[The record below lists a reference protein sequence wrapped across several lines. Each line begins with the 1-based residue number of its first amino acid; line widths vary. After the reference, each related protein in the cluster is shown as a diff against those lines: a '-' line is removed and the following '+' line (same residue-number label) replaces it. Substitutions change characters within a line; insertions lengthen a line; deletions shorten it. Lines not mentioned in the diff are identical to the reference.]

1 MSNINFLDLEFE
13 GWLSYPTRNKIDFKN
28 SIVTQLIGKNGA
40 GKSTIAT
47 VLEETCY
54 NKNSRGI
61 KKEEIFNWSGK
72 KEYSSILRFTKD
84 EDLYIINK
92 NVKSTAKVTLTK
104 NGENIGGHTAT
115 QTYKVI
121 EDVLECDFPTFSK
134 LVYQSIKSNLDF
146 LTATDANRKKFLIG
160 LFDQAIYKETEEKIK
175 PVRKDVKSRL
185 DVATGKLSAIKSSI
199 EDSKKIP
206 EYVELQAEISMDV
219 SLHKDLIN
227 QNTVKLSLISKQER
241 QLQQKSLLES
251 KITIAAKKLQA
262 LDSYSALSSNSERIT
277 EITRESNILTAE
289 LASIKTRYTKFKS
302 EASAS
307 ECPTCGTHLDTS
319 AAQTARDIAKAEYTP
334 KFSRNKE
341 LIQELSD
348 LKAEQAKHTEYQ
360 AVKARYDTAVRD
372 YDTFVKS
379 AELSEVNED
388 TGKLQ
393 SEIATA
399 KTTIAEYEAE
409 LQAIRDHNRK
419 AEMSNSRRDMLLS
432 QSEGL
437 SDKLKVI
444 SAELEELELEL
455 TDLDIL
461 LNAFGSK
468 GVVSYKLESCIK
480 SFEDLIN
487 KYLSVM
493 TSGKFALGFEL
504 DATKLQVVI
513 YNDGYRTSME
523 GCSSGQQSRIS
534 IATLLAI
541 RSLLSAISKVN
552 INLLFLDEV
561 ISVIDTDGINTL
573 VELLLTETDL
583 NSIIVSHGYSHPLT
597 AAVEVIQDA
606 EGSKLVVAK

>member
-84 EDLYIINK
+84 DDLYIINK

-121 EDVLECDFPTFSK
+121 EEVLECDFPTFSK

-185 DVATGKLSAIKSSI
+185 DIATGKLSAIKTAI
-199 EDSKKIP
+199 EESKQIPDEMPIIP
-206 EYVELQAEISMDV
+206 EHELDV
-219 SLHKDLIN
+219 SSYQDIIN
-227 QNTVKLSLISKQER
+227 KNTVSISLASKQEKLR
-241 QLQQKSLLES
+241 KQEMQLAANVTNS
-251 KITIAAKKLQA
+251 AKKLHTLESFA
-262 LDSYSALSSNSERIT
+262 APIPDFDKFT
-277 EITRESNILTAE
+277 EITRESAILTSE
-289 LASIKTRYTKFKS
+289 LASIKTRYTKFKT
-302 EASAS
+302 EASAT
-307 ECPTCGTHLDTS
+307 ECPTCGTHLDTG
-319 AAQTARDIAKAEYTP
+319 AAQNAMQIAKAEYEP
-334 KFSRNKE
+334 KFDKNK
-341 LIQELSD
+341 D
-348 LKAEQAKHTEYQ
+348 LKAQLVVLSENVENYKKYTAAKTAYDS
-360 AVKARYDTAVRD
+360 AVKEYDNFTQSTELEGEIQDTQALQKEINEARSVI
-372 YDTFVKS
+372 
-379 AELSEVNED
+379 L
-388 TGKLQ
+388 
-393 SEIATA
+393 I
-399 KTTIAEYEAE
+399 YESDIK
-409 LQAIRDHNRK
+409 AIRDHNRK

-444 SAELEELELEL
+444 SEELEELELEL

-597 AAVEVIQDA
+597 SAIEVIQDA
-606 EGSKLVVAK
+606 EGSKLVEAK

>member
-13 GWLSYPTRNKIDFKN
+13 GWLSYPTRNKINFKN
-28 SIVTQLIGKNGA
+28 SVVTQLIGKNGA

-84 EDLYIINK
+84 DDLYIITK

-121 EDVLECDFPTFSK
+121 EEVLECDFSTFSK

-146 LTATDANRKKFLIG
+146 LTATDANRKKFLIS
-160 LFDQAIYKETEEKIK
+160 LFDQAVYKEIEEKIK

-185 DVATGKLSAIKSSI
+185 DVATGKLSAIKTSI
-199 EDSKKIP
+199 EESKRVP
-206 EYVELQAEISMDV
+206 EHVELHAEVSMDV
-219 SLHKDLIN
+219 SPYKDLIN

-241 QLQQKSLLES
+241 QLKQKSLLEAKVS
-251 KITIAAKKLQA
+251 TAAKKLHT
-262 LDSYSALSSNSERIT
+262 LDSYSALSSNSEKIM

-289 LASIKTRYTKFKS
+289 LATIKARYTKFKS

-319 AAQTARDIAKAEYTP
+319 AAQTAMSIAKAEYTP
-334 KFSRNKE
+334 KFNRNKE

-348 LKAEQAKHTEYQ
+348 LKAEQTKFAEYQ
-360 AVKARYDTAVRD
+360 TAKTNYDTAVRD
-372 YDTFVKS
+372 YDTFVAS
-379 AELSEVNED
+379 TELSDVNED
-388 TGKLQ
+388 VEKLQ
-393 SEIATA
+393 SEITA
-399 KTTIAEYEAE
+399 ARTIISEYESD
-409 LQAIRDHNRK
+409 LQSIREHNRK
-419 AEMSNSRRDMLLS
+419 AEMSNSKREMLLS

-444 SAELEELELEL
+444 SEELDELELEL

-461 LNAFGSK
+461 LNAFSSK

-597 AAVEVIQDA
+597 AAIEVIQDA
-606 EGSKLVVAK
+606 EGSRLIEAK